1 MTVATSDVASA
12 TIDLDGR
19 LVRADQRLASL
30 NAAAGGGEG
39 LPLALPAIA
48 ALARL
53 ARRLGIVI
61 ARPAVVADGEA
72 DIELWVRARPTA
84 AGTEIEVSGWPV
96 GEVEPATAPRD
107 RDRFDEAEAQF
118 AWECDAAMLLT
129 ALTGEGL
136 DGGAI
141 GQPLT
146 RMFDLSTDDALIPLL
161 AAAANRGSFADQ
173 PARIAA
179 DGRAVRLGA
188 RALVDGAGAFAG
200 FVGIG
205 RFADAPPEPD
215 APPPP
220 AFGEQFADRLDRA
233 LRTPLQRIVAHAD
246 SIGAQA
252 DGPVRPEY
260 VEYAQ
265 DISSAARHLMGLVD
279 DLVDLSA
286 IERPDFAVEA
296 EPIDLADV
304 ARRAAGLLAVRATNA
319 DVRIDRPAIDD
330 VLPAIGEFRRALQIL
345 VNLIGNAVRYSP
357 RGGMVWL
364 RLDRGAGG
372 VAVTVADQGR
382 GIAREDQAR
391 IFDKFGRVDTNEPGG
406 NGLGLYIA
414 RRLARA
420 MGGDVTVD
428 SEPGQGA
435 RFTLTLPEG

>member
-1 MTVATSDVASA
+1 MTDIAAA
-12 TIDLDGR
+12 LIDADGR
-19 LVRADQRLASL
+19 LVEADGRLAAI
-30 NAAAGGGEG
+30 NAAAGGGVG
-39 LPLALPAIA
+39 QPLALPAIA
-48 ALARL
+48 ELARL
-53 ARRLGIVI
+53 SRRLGIVI
-61 ARPAVVADGEA
+61 ARPATVADGDE
-72 DIELWVRARPTA
+72 DVELWVRARPDA
-84 AGTEIEVSGWPV
+84 RGIRIEVSGWRDRAP
-96 GEVEPATAPRD
+96 EPPAPPRD
-107 RDRFDEAEAQF
+107 AHRFDAAEAQF
-118 AWECDAAMLLT
+118 LWACDASMLLT
-129 ALTGEGL
+129 ALSGAGF
-136 DGGAI
+136 DPAGAI

-146 RMFDLSTDDALIPLL
+146 RTFDLTSDEALLPLL
-161 AAAANRGSFADQ
+161 AAAASRGRFADQ
-173 PARIAA
+173 PARLAA
-179 DGRAVRLGA
+179 DGRPVRLSAEA
-188 RALVDGAGAFAG
+188 RLDAAGAFAG
-200 FVGIG
+200 FAGTG
-205 RFADAPPEPD
+205 RFADTAPAEVASEP
-215 APPPP
+215 AP

-286 IERPDFAVEA
+286 IERPDFAVEV

-304 ARRAAGLLAVRATNA
+304 ARRAAGLLAVRAANA
-319 DVRIDRPAIDD
+319 EVRIDRPSIDD
-330 VLPAIGEFRRALQIL
+330 TLPARGEFRRALQIL

-364 RLDRGAGG
+364 RLDRGEGI
-372 VAVTVADQGR
+372 VSVTVADQGR

-391 IFDKFGRVDTNEPGG
+391 IFDKFGRVDASEPGG